1 MDIKI
6 TKATELKTKPTLEE
20 EASLGFG
27 KRFTDHM
34 FMMNYDNG
42 EWHDARIVPYQRL
55 SLDPSCS
62 VLHYAQEIFE
72 GLKAYRADDG
82 RILMF
87 RAKDNAQRLNNSAR
101 RLCMPEIDI
110 DFNYEAMRQLVQ
122 VERDWVPHSAGTS
135 LYLRPTMIAVDEAL
149 GVHAAHSY
157 LYYIICSPSGAY
169 YKAGLAPIRIRVE
182 DKYVRAVRG
191 GTGSAKTGGNYAC
204 SILAGAE
211 AEKEGYSQ
219 VLWLDGEHLKYVQEV
234 GAMNMMFLI
243 DGKLVTAP
251 LHDTILPGITRRSV
265 MTLAREMG
273 IEVEERP
280 ISVDELIAA
289 GENGKLTEAF
299 GTGTAAVVSPV
310 GELAYRQ
317 KDLIS
322 LEDYKKKHNELL
334 VDKSVFEMQKCK
346 LNEKIYQRF
355 EVIQTQIIIEC
366 LESVKEIT
374 ALDEEIFNTLVDSIE
389 VGTLDI
395 QFTLKNDLK
404 LKVERKQF

>member
-1 MDIKI
+1 MDIKVALSEVC
-6 TKATELKTKPTLEE
+6 KPKPTIAE
-20 EASLGFG
+20 EAALGFG

-34 FMMNYDNG
+34 FIMEYNNG
-42 EWHDARIVPYQRL
+42 QWHDARIEPYHRL
-55 SLDPSCS
+55 SLDPACS
-62 VLHYAQEIFE
+62 VFHYAQEIFE

-87 RAKDNAQRLNNSAR
+87 RAKDNARRLNASAR
-101 RLCMPEIDI
+101 RLCMPEIDV
-110 DFNYEAMRQLVQ
+110 DFNYEAMRRLVQ
-122 VERDWVPHSAGTS
+122 VERDWVPHSEGTS
-135 LYLRPTMIAVDEAL
+135 LYLRPTMIAVDETL
-149 GVHAAHSY
+149 GVHAAKSY

-211 AEKEGYSQ
+211 AEKEGFSQ

-243 DGKLVTAP
+243 DGKLLTAP
-251 LHDTILPGITRRSV
+251 LMDTILPGITRRSV
-265 MTLAREMG
+265 MTLAAEMG

-289 GENGKLTEAF
+289 GESGKLTEAF

-310 GELAYRQ
+310 GELCYRDKHIFIGDKNINGGIGELTMKLYKTLTGLQ
-317 KDLIS
+317 WGRISDTHGWVTDIDKD
-322 LEDYKKKHNELL
+322 
-334 VDKSVFEMQKCK
+334 
-346 LNEKIYQRF
+346 
-355 EVIQTQIIIEC
+355 
-366 LESVKEIT
+366 
-374 ALDEEIFNTLVDSIE
+374 
-389 VGTLDI
+389 
-395 QFTLKNDLK
+395 
-404 LKVERKQF
+404 

>member
-1 MDIKI
+1 
-6 TKATELKTKPTLEE
+6 
-20 EASLGFG
+20 
-27 KRFTDHM
+27 
-34 FMMNYDNG
+34 
-42 EWHDARIVPYQRL
+42 
-55 SLDPSCS
+55 
-62 VLHYAQEIFE
+62 
-72 GLKAYRADDG
+72 
-82 RILMF
+82 
-87 RAKDNAQRLNNSAR
+87 
-101 RLCMPEIDI
+101 MPEIDI

-273 IEVEERP
+273 VEVEERP

-289 GENGKLTEAF
+289 GEKRQADRSIRHRHRGSRLPRRRACI
-299 GTGTAAVVSPV
+299 SRQ
-310 GELAYRQ
+310 AYHDRRQ
-317 KDLIS
+317 
-322 LEDYKKKHNELL
+322 
-334 VDKSVFEMQKCK
+334 V
-346 LNEKIYQRF
+346 
-355 EVIQTQIIIEC
+355 
-366 LESVKEIT
+366 
-374 ALDEEIFNTLVDSIE
+374 
-389 VGTLDI
+389 
-395 QFTLKNDLK
+395 
-404 LKVERKQF
+404 RKQRHRRTDHEALQHSHRFAVGQD

>member
-251 LHDTILPGITRRSV
+251 LHDTILPGITRKSVIQLLRSWGMNV
-265 MTLAREMG
+265 S
-273 IEVEERP
+273 ERKLS
-280 ISVDELIAA
+280 IDELESAA
-289 GENGKLTEAF
+289 KAGKLEEAW
-299 GTGTAAVVSPV
+299 GTGTAAVISPI
-310 GELAYRQ
+310 GELSWGDR
-317 KDLIS
+317 
-322 LEDYKKKHNELL
+322 DYKVNDNKIGALSQKLYDELTG
-334 VDKSVFEMQKCK
+334 
-346 LNEKIYQRF
+346 
-355 EVIQTQIIIEC
+355 IQW
-366 LESVKEIT
+366 
-374 ALDEEIFNTLVDSIE
+374 
-389 VGTLDI
+389 GTKPDPFGWVCPI
-395 QFTLKNDLK
+395 D
-404 LKVERKQF
+404 

>member
-211 AEKEGYSQ
+211 AEKEG
-219 VLWLDGEHLKYVQEV
+219 
-234 GAMNMMFLI
+234 
-243 DGKLVTAP
+243 
-251 LHDTILPGITRRSV
+251 
-265 MTLAREMG
+265 
-273 IEVEERP
+273 
-280 ISVDELIAA
+280 
-289 GENGKLTEAF
+289 
-299 GTGTAAVVSPV
+299 
-310 GELAYRQ
+310 
-317 KDLIS
+317 
-322 LEDYKKKHNELL
+322 
-334 VDKSVFEMQKCK
+334 
-346 LNEKIYQRF
+346 
-355 EVIQTQIIIEC
+355 
-366 LESVKEIT
+366 
-374 ALDEEIFNTLVDSIE
+374 
-389 VGTLDI
+389 
-395 QFTLKNDLK
+395 
-404 LKVERKQF
+404 

>member
-6 TKATELKTKPTLEE
+6 TKATKLKTKPTLEE

-157 LYYIICSPSGAY
+157 LYYIICAPSGAY

-211 AEKEGYSQ
+211 AEKEG
-219 VLWLDGEHLKYVQEV
+219 D
-234 GAMNMMFLI
+234 
-243 DGKLVTAP
+243 
-251 LHDTILPGITRRSV
+251 R
-265 MTLAREMG
+265 
-273 IEVEERP
+273 
-280 ISVDELIAA
+280 
-289 GENGKLTEAF
+289 
-299 GTGTAAVVSPV
+299 
-310 GELAYRQ
+310 
-317 KDLIS
+317 
-322 LEDYKKKHNELL
+322 
-334 VDKSVFEMQKCK
+334 KSV
-346 LNEKIYQRF
+346 
-355 EVIQTQIIIEC
+355 V
-366 LESVKEIT
+366 
-374 ALDEEIFNTLVDSIE
+374 
-389 VGTLDI
+389 
-395 QFTLKNDLK
+395 
-404 LKVERKQF
+404 

>member
-87 RAKDNAQRLNNSAR
+87 RAKDNAQRLNNSAW

-251 LHDTILPGITRRSV
+251 LEDTILPGITRRSV

-280 ISVDELIAA
+280 LSVDELIAA
-289 GENGKLTEAF
+289 GESGKLTEAF

-310 GELAYRQ
+310 GELAYR
-317 KDLIS
+317 D
-322 LEDYKKKHNELL
+322 KHIYIG
-334 VDKSVFEMQKCK
+334 DKSVNGGIGELTMK
-346 LNEKIYQRF
+346 LY
-355 EVIQTQIIIEC
+355 
-366 LESVKEIT
+366 
-374 ALDEEIFNTLVDSIE
+374 NTLTGLQWGRIE
-389 VGTLDI
+389 DTHGWVTDI
-395 QFTLKNDLK
+395 DKK
-404 LKVERKQF
+404 

>member
-191 GTGSAKTGGNYAC
+191 GTGSAKTGGN
-204 SILAGAE
+204 
-211 AEKEGYSQ
+211 
-219 VLWLDGEHLKYVQEV
+219 
-234 GAMNMMFLI
+234 
-243 DGKLVTAP
+243 
-251 LHDTILPGITRRSV
+251 
-265 MTLAREMG
+265 
-273 IEVEERP
+273 
-280 ISVDELIAA
+280 
-289 GENGKLTEAF
+289 
-299 GTGTAAVVSPV
+299 
-310 GELAYRQ
+310 
-317 KDLIS
+317 
-322 LEDYKKKHNELL
+322 
-334 VDKSVFEMQKCK
+334 
-346 LNEKIYQRF
+346 
-355 EVIQTQIIIEC
+355 
-366 LESVKEIT
+366 
-374 ALDEEIFNTLVDSIE
+374 
-389 VGTLDI
+389 
-395 QFTLKNDLK
+395 
-404 LKVERKQF
+404 

>member
-87 RAKDNAQRLNNSAR
+87 RA
-101 RLCMPEIDI
+101 
-110 DFNYEAMRQLVQ
+110 
-122 VERDWVPHSAGTS
+122 S

-157 LYYIICSPSGAY
+157 LYYIICAPSGAY

-310 GELAYRQ
+310 GELAYR
-317 KDLIS
+317 D
-322 LEDYKKKHNELL
+322 KHIMIG
-334 VDKSVFEMQKCK
+334 DKSVNNGIGELTMK
-346 LNEKIYQRF
+346 LY
-355 EVIQTQIIIEC
+355 
-366 LESVKEIT
+366 
-374 ALDEEIFNTLVDSIE
+374 NTLTGLQWGRIE
-389 VGTLDI
+389 DTHGWVTDI
-395 QFTLKNDLK
+395 DKK
-404 LKVERKQF
+404 